1 MTKFF
6 PAINLVLVLSITAL
20 GTMSVRIWTNPHYPT
35 RVDGA
40 SIVPSPKAL
49 KGLEVTRPNYN
60 AKTVS
65 QVVETNIF
73 RKERRAY
80 VPPVPSI
87 QSVTPLE
94 LAPALPPPNLILKGV
109 LMLGGTKIAIL
120 QGSYWLNKANK
131 AVQQKIKKKGYSIGQ
146 IVGNFEL
153 TEIDKTSV
161 TLDDRKVQVVQLRLT
176 KRSREKAIQRAGTAF
191 FQKNKKN
198 DPKRTSAAAG
208 AARISGTRTFA
219 SPVLAPETATSHISG
234 R

>member
-1 MTKFF
+1 MNKFF

-94 LAPALPPPNLILKGV
+94 LAPALLPPNLILKGV

-131 AVQQKIKKKGYSIGQ
+131 PVQQKIKKKGYSIGQ
-146 IVGNFEL
+146 FVGNFEL

-161 TLDDRKVQVVQLRLT
+161 TLDDKKGQVVRLRLT
-176 KRSREKAIQRAGTAF
+176 NRSPEKAIQRAGTTF

-198 DPKRTSAAAG
+198 DSIKTSATAAPS
-208 AARISGTRTFA
+208 RISGTRTF
-219 SPVLAPETATSHISG
+219 SAPAPAIATPHISG

>member
-1 MTKFF
+1 MNKFF

-120 QGSYWLNKANK
+120 QGSYWFNKANK
-131 AVQQKIKKKGYSIGQ
+131 PVQQKIKKKGYSIGQ
-146 IVGNFEL
+146 FVGNFEL

-161 TLDDRKVQVVQLRLT
+161 TLDDKKGQVVLLRLT
-176 KRSREKAIQRAGTAF
+176 NRSPEKAIQRAGTTF

-198 DPKRTSAAAG
+198 DPIKTSATVAPS
-208 AARISGTRTFA
+208 RISGTRTF
-219 SPVLAPETATSHISG
+219 SAPAPAITTPHISG

>member
-1 MTKFF
+1 MNKFF

-60 AKTVS
+60 AKTLS

-131 AVQQKIKKKGYSIGQ
+131 PVQQKIKKKGYSIGQ
-146 IVGNFEL
+146 FVGNFEL

-161 TLDDRKVQVVQLRLT
+161 TLDDKKGQVVLLRLT
-176 KRSREKAIQRAGTAF
+176 NRSPEKAIQRAGTTF

-198 DPKRTSAAAG
+198 DPIKTSATVAPS
-208 AARISGTRTFA
+208 RISGTRTF
-219 SPVLAPETATSHISG
+219 SAPAPAITTPHISG